1 MNDSKSASAAE
12 KFAATID
19 INTGLSTAEV
29 TNSRR
34 QFGRNSL
41 TPPPREPA
49 WKKFLGNFDDP
60 TIKILLVAAVISLVM
75 SAVNIYVLK
84 GESSWFDGIGI
95 LIAVMLATTVAYFNE
110 RRSEHEFELLNQ
122 IKEDIQVK
130 VTRDGQFHTI
140 SIMEVVVGD
149 MVHLDM
155 GDKVP
160 GDGRLIS
167 GINLTID
174 ESLLTGEAEPI
185 LKDIDPASD
194 DKTKQTAFP
203 SNQVYRGTIVL
214 DGHGRYL
221 TTAVG
226 DQTEMGKIAQDMKE
240 EEEDTPLKQ
249 KLTTLA
255 NQISITGTVAAVLI
269 FMVMGIR
276 ALITSEL
283 LKVILVNPMILYG
296 VPIVS
301 VILSLVILRYG
312 FKVPFKSIKFLASVP
327 LFICLFILLYSVWGF
342 FVLPAISFNL
352 LNQLFIAFVVAVT
365 VIVVAVPEGLPMM
378 VNVSLA
384 LNMRKM
390 AKENCLVRQ
399 LVASETI
406 GSSNIICTDKT
417 GTLTQNQMQPVW
429 FYLGA
434 KAYERKQVHEVANT
448 PEWNKVVRN
457 IAVNSLAHIELRDGA
472 VCGVGNPTESA
483 LLLLLHEHGID
494 YKNLR
499 DAHPIVNQVD
509 YNSKRKMSLAVAE
522 VDGHNECYLKGAP
535 ELVLARCSHISIA
548 GQPVPIA
555 GHRDEILR
563 QLGSATSDL
572 ALRVL
577 AFAERLADGMSESSS
592 QIEDWLERTDGV
604 FIGIIGIADPLRA
617 EVPGAV
623 ATCKKAGID
632 VKMVTGDDPRTA
644 VSIAR
649 QAGIFTDGD
658 LMMTSAE
665 FSKVDESALPSVA
678 SKISVL
684 ARSSPAD
691 KYRLV
696 QALHKMGNVVAVT
709 GDGTNDAP
717 ALKAADVGLS
727 MGKCGTEV
735 AKEASDIVLVDD
747 NFASIVTAVRWGR
760 TLYQNIQ
767 RFIQFQL
774 SVNVVAL
781 LCAFIGPLMGI
792 PLPLTVPQLLWI
804 NIIMDTFAA
813 LALSTEPSRPGTMS
827 RPPVP
832 RESHIIMPSMMVT
845 IGISSLYQ
853 VAVLLVLLGTSFLG
867 GQSELEK
874 LTIFF
879 TAFVMFQFWHKFNCR
894 SLRHDESAFQRLW
907 QNKNFIV
914 IVTIITLVQIL
925 MVQVGGPVG
934 ELFRT
939 MPIKLETWLWI
950 LLLTATV
957 LPVAWL
963 ARQIAYWT
971 GTENVKA

>member
-1 MNDSKSASAAE
+1 MKDTVRLIVAE
-12 KFAATID
+12 EFAARVDVNI
-19 INTGLSTAEV
+19 GLTTKEV
-29 TNSRR
+29 TTSQQ

-41 TPPPREPA
+41 TPPPKEPA

-60 TIKILLVAAVISLVM
+60 TIRILLIAAVISLAM
-75 SAVNIYVLK
+75 TAINIFVLK

-130 VTRDGQFHTI
+130 VTRNGQFHTI
-140 SIMEVVVGD
+140 SIKEVLVGD
-149 MVHLDM
+149 IVHLDM
-155 GDKVP
+155 GDKIP
-160 GDGRLIS
+160 SDGRLIS
-167 GINLTID
+167 SINLTVD
-174 ESLLTGEAEPI
+174 ESLLTGEAEPTV
-185 LKDIDPASD
+185 KDVDPTSD
-194 DKTKQTAFP
+194 DKAKHTAFP
-203 SNQVYRGTIVL
+203 SSRVFRGTVVL

-226 DQTEMGKIAQDMKE
+226 DRTEMGKIAQEMKE

-249 KLTTLA
+249 KLSRLA

-269 FMVMGIR
+269 FLVMGIR

-283 LKVILVNPMILYG
+283 LQVILANPAVFYG
-296 VPIVS
+296 VLCASAVLALI
-301 VILSLVILRYG
+301 ILRYG
-312 FKVPFKSIKFLASVP
+312 FKIPFKSLKFLASIP
-327 LFICLFILLYSVWGF
+327 LFVCLFIFLCSAWGF
-342 FVLPAISFNL
+342 FVLPAISFSL
-352 LNQLFIAFVVAVT
+352 MNQLLIAFVVAVT
-365 VIVVAVPEGLPMM
+365 IIVVAVPEGLPMM

-417 GTLTQNQMQPVW
+417 GTLTQNRMQPVW

-434 KAYERKQVHEVANT
+434 KTYEKNQLQEAANT

-457 IAVNSLAHIELRDGA
+457 IAVNSLAHIELKDGS
-472 VCGVGNPTESA
+472 VSGVGNPTECA
-483 LLLLLHEHGID
+483 LLILLHNHGID
-494 YKNLR
+494 YRNLR

-509 YNSKRKMSLAVAE
+509 YNSKRKMSLAMAE
-522 VDGHNECYLKGAP
+522 VDGHKECYLKGAP

-548 GQPVPIA
+548 GKPVPIA
-555 GHRDEILR
+555 GHREDILSN
-563 QLGSATSDL
+563 LSAATSGM
-572 ALRVL
+572 ALRVI
-577 AFAERLADGMSESSS
+577 AFSEKTADDMSESRS

-604 FIGIIGIADPLRA
+604 FIGVIGIADPIRP
-617 EVPGAV
+617 EVPEAV
-623 ATCKKAGID
+623 ATCKKAGIN

-644 VSIAR
+644 ISIAR
-649 QAGIFTDGD
+649 QAGIYADGD

-665 FSKVDESALPSVA
+665 FSEVDESALPSLA
-678 SKISVL
+678 PKISVL
-684 ARSSPAD
+684 ARSSPSD
-691 KYRLV
+691 KLRLV
-696 QALHKMGNVVAVT
+696 QALHKLGNVVAVT

-717 ALKAADVGLS
+717 ALKSADVGLS

-760 TLYQNIQ
+760 TLYANIQ

-781 LCAFIGPLMGI
+781 LCAFVGPLMGI

-804 NIIMDTFAA
+804 NIIMDTLAA
-813 LALSTEPSRPGTMS
+813 LALSTEPSRPGIMS

-832 RESHIIMPSMMVT
+832 RGSHIIMPSMMVT
-845 IGISSLYQ
+845 ISISSLYQ
-853 VAVLLVLLGTSFLG
+853 VVVLLVLLGTSFLG
-867 GQSELEK
+867 GQSDLEK

-879 TAFVMFQFWHKFNCR
+879 TTFVMFQFWHKFNCR
-894 SLRHDESAFQRLW
+894 SLRHDESPFQRLW
-907 QNKNFIV
+907 QNKNFII
-914 IVTIITLVQIL
+914 IVTIITLVQII
-925 MVQVGGPVG
+925 MVQVGGTVG

-939 MPIKLETWLWI
+939 MPLKLETWLWI
-950 LLLTATV
+950 LLITATI

-963 ARQIAYWT
+963 ARQIAYLA
-971 GTENVKA
+971 GTEKC